1 MNTITV
7 ELCLG
12 SSCFARGN
20 SEALSVLETYIKDH
34 HLEDKVKLVGHL
46 CDNACSIGPNVT
58 IDGIQYHG
66 VQGDVMID
74 LLESA
79 LEKKAKEKQP

>member
-1 MNTITV
+1 MEAITV

-20 SEALSVLETYIKDH
+20 SQALSMLEAYIKEH
-34 HLEDKVKLVGHL
+34 HLEDKVRLVGHL

-58 IDGIQYHG
+58 IDGVQYHG
-66 VQGDVMID
+66 VKADVMED
-74 LLESA
+74 LIETA
-79 LEKKAKEKQP
+79 LQKKAKGTGT